1 MEASLH
7 RVLSALAAVSLLSV
21 AAPALAQSET
31 DLPDDIFGDDDLTT
45 ASPTV
50 AQEREQLLS
59 DAATEEIQLPEADKK
74 KRVIQ
79 TLQRKSFM
87 KIGRY
92 EGGVGVGFV
101 TNDPFVNRYLLG
113 GHFAYHVTE
122 IFAVEAEGAFSPD
135 FGEGDWKPITD
146 QIINNNEVTP
156 DISKIQF
163 YANANFQFSPIYGK
177 VAVGQ
182 GRIVNFD
189 IFGLFGSGI
198 VNTADQIDLIE
209 EDQNEAA
216 IATES
221 QIHPT
226 LNYGVGTR
234 IIFSEAF
241 AFRFEGR
248 GLSYIEVIE
257 STTLEM
263 KNNFTIMASAS
274 FFFPGMK

>member
-1 MEASLH
+1 MH
-7 RVLSALAAVSLLSV
+7 RILSFVAPLGLLSV
-21 AAPALAQSET
+21 AAPAFAQSES
-31 DLPDDIFGDDDLTT
+31 DLPDDIFGEEDTTT
-45 ASPTV
+45 AAPTV

-59 DAATEEIQLPEADKK
+59 DAVNEEIQLPEADKK

-92 EGGVGVGFV
+92 EGGAGVGFV

-113 GHFAYHVTE
+113 AHFAYHVTE

-135 FGEGDWKPITD
+135 FGEGDWKPITH
-146 QIINNNEVTP
+146 QIIENNEVTP
-156 DISKIQF
+156 DISKIIF
-163 YANANFQFSPIYGK
+163 YGNANFQFSPIYGK

-182 GRIVNFD
+182 GKIINFD
-189 IFGLFGSGI
+189 IFGLFGTGVVS
-198 VNTADQIDLIE
+198 TADQIDLIE
-209 EDQNEAA
+209 ETQNDAA
-216 IATES
+216 IAT
-221 QIHPT
+221 QNQLHPT

-263 KNNFTIMASAS
+263 KNNFTLMASAS

>member
-1 MEASLH
+1 MASVGLLA
-7 RVLSALAAVSLLSV
+7 LSA
-21 AAPALAQSET
+21 PAWAQSES
-31 DLPDDIFGDDDLTT
+31 DLPDDIFGDDDPRT
-45 ASPTV
+45 AGPNV

-59 DAATEEIQLPEADKK
+59 DAASEEIQLPEADKK

-92 EGGVGVGFV
+92 EGGVGLGFV

-122 IFAVEAEGAFSPD
+122 IFAVEANGVFSPD
-135 FGEGDWKPITD
+135 FGEGDWKPITE
-146 QIINNNEVTP
+146 QIITNNEVTP

-189 IFGLFGSGI
+189 IFGLFGSGV

-209 EDQNEAA
+209 EEQNEAA
-216 IATES
+216 IAS
-221 QIHPT
+221 QSQFHPT
-226 LNYGVGTR
+226 INYGFGAR
-234 IIFSEAF
+234 IIFTEAL